1 MNSSLL
7 LAIACVFILVIG
19 AVVALV
25 IMLLKPNLGRSK
37 DAKAISANT
46 AKPTRKGW
54 QSWLLPVGIAL
65 ILLIW
70 TFWGALFFLAV
81 VWVLRMDPSPDASF
95 TVSKNEQNTAKRIY
109 TWLFWSPIFTV
120 PIFMGIALNLSNSA
134 TINERVLS
142 ALVPLILHAFL
153 LLGMTSKSAFVYR
166 HTQQGILLIALR
178 AGTAS
183 LAISMGSSPY
193 DGLGLFF
200 LSNGALWLIGSIV
213 GWNQIFNS
221 KCWFMDR
228 KGETI
233 ILMDIENK
241 KIVTPESQTIQPNEA
256 DKKLEQ
262 FLTSMNTYEKQIT
275 KEKALEAFRSGILG
289 EVRKNA
295 VNILS
300 ILGEV
305 EKF

>member
-37 DAKAISANT
+37 DAQAISAET

-81 VWVLRMDPSPDASF
+81 AWVLRMDPSPDASF
-95 TVSKNEQNTAKRIY
+95 TVGKNEQKTVRRVYK
-109 TWLFWSPIFTV
+109 WLFWSPIFTV

-142 ALVPLILHAFL
+142 ALVPLIVHAFL

-178 AGTAS
+178 AGMAS
-183 LAISMGSSPY
+183 LAALNIGDSGIILFLFGN
-193 DGLGLFF
+193 GL
-200 LSNGALWLIGSIV
+200 LWFIGSLA
-213 GWNQIFNS
+213 GWSQINDD
-221 KCWFMDR
+221 KCWFMER

-233 ILMDIENK
+233 ILTDVVQPSQANAVTNQTLNNK
-241 KIVTPESQTIQPNEA
+241 RKSLDTPGMTTARQKAIHAFQSGTPEL
-256 DKKLEQ
+256 KK
-262 FLTSMNTYEKQIT
+262 
-275 KEKALEAFRSGILG
+275 R
-289 EVRKNA
+289 A
-295 VNILS
+295 VAVLS
-300 ILGEV
+300 ELGEV